1 MERLKDP
8 TSAKMLEIIAEAE
21 QVLDAI
27 YVYRSIT
34 DVNVLRQIC
43 DRFEAVIEQSKHKS
57 KK

>member
-1 MERLKDP
+1 
-8 TSAKMLEIIAEAE
+8 MLEIIAEAE